1 MAQMLSIR
9 KFWDDPYQVHL
20 EIFSGPLDLLLYLI
34 QRDELDIYDIPIAR
48 ITSEFLEYVERM
60 QELDIEG
67 VGDFLVM
74 AATLMRIKAQSL
86 LPSAVEE
93 EEEVDLRQELTRQLL
108 EYRFYREVAR
118 ALAERLE
125 AQGKVFF
132 RKGGGDREGE
142 ELKEASPFDLALA
155 FLQLTSRAPE
165 PSYREVQAEEVSL
178 EERIA
183 WLESWLEL
191 GDRWRF
197 RELMGGLD
205 RLVLI
210 VSFFALLELIRLGR
224 VIVRPAGEGDLWIL
238 RR

>member
-1 MAQMLSIR
+1 MLPIR

-20 EIFSGPLDLLLYLI
+20 EVFSGPLDLLLYLI

-86 LPSAVEE
+86 LPSGPQ
-93 EEEVDLRQELTRQLL
+93 EEEVDLREELTRQLL
-108 EYRFYREVAR
+108 EYRFYQEVAR
-118 ALAERLE
+118 VLAERWE

-132 RKGGGDREGE
+132 RKGGGGPEGE
-142 ELKEASPFDLALA
+142 ETWEASPFDLALA
-155 FLQLTSRAPE
+155 FLQLTARASE
-165 PSYREVQAEEVSL
+165 PPYQEVSTEEVSL
-178 EERIA
+178 EERMA
-183 WLESWLEL
+183 WLEGWFEL
-191 GDRWRF
+191 GNRWRF

-205 RLVLI
+205 RLVLA
-210 VSFFALLELIRLGR
+210 VSFFALLEFIRLGR
-224 VIVRPAGEGDLWIL
+224 AVVRPAGEGDLWIL